1 MRVGLR
7 IVTVTVL
14 VLSLGLHWALLQTVA
29 WTGMLITYARH
40 GSFQEAVAKTFDGQ
54 HPCVLC
60 EVIKKGRAEEQK
72 QEQQQVNPGCKL
84 DLGLV
89 WQPMAFNFA
98 CDRDRISAPDLFG
111 LPRADAPPKPRPRGV
126 LDSHVR
132 A

>member
-1 MRVGLR
+1 MRAGLR

-40 GSFQEAVAKTFDGQ
+40 TSFMEAVAQTFDGQ

-72 QEQQQVNPGCKL
+72 QEQQQVKPACKL

-89 WQPMAFNFA
+89 WQPMELDFA
-98 CDRDRISAPDLFG
+98 CDQDRICAPDLFA
-111 LPRADAPPKPRPRGV
+111 LSRAEAPPKPRPRGA
-126 LDSHVR
+126 LDSRVR